1 MRRQRFL
8 GIAAAALTLGP
19 GTARAQAV
27 WQGIALGA
35 DCRVTL
41 SGDWRAAEAALAK
54 LPKLLARIE
63 ADFSLFDP
71 GSALSRLNAT
81 GRLDSVSRDF
91 AAVLALP
98 DTLHRQTDGA
108 FDPTVQA
115 LWLAYRQGTG
125 AGDAITGWHRL
136 SREDSVGLPP
146 GMALTFNGIAQGYA
160 TDAVRDLLAGHGFT
174 RALVNIGEFAALD
187 GPWHI
192 GIEDPEFGQ
201 LATRQLTGRALATSS
216 PRHDGRRASAYS
228 PPARPYPAVVISD
241 GRSRQRSLG

>member
-54 LPKLLARIE
+54 SPKLLVRIE

-146 GMALTFNGIAQGYA
+146 GIALTFNW
-160 TDAVRDLLAGHGFT
+160 
-174 RALVNIGEFAALD
+174 IGEFAALD

-241 GRSRQRSLG
+241 GRSRQRSLC